1 MNVALYCRVSTQ
13 EQAKE
18 GLSLEA
24 QLSHLRNWA
33 EVNGHSIIG
42 EYVDAGVSGRK
53 PLSKRP
59 ALLQFVNDLEM
70 GVKVDALV
78 FIKLDRFFRSVK
90 LYYQA
95 MDILDKFKVS
105 WITTMESYE
114 TVSSQGKLV
123 TNIMLSV
130 AEAESNRTGERVK
143 FVVDRKI
150 ALGEHVGKKPPLG
163 YSIVD
168 KHLVPN
174 QEAPVAQGAYR
185 TFLTTGS
192 LASTR
197 DYLHAHGYNYIYNSI
212 KKILT
217 NTIYKGYF
225 HGNDS
230 YCEPIISAQDF
241 EAVQG
246 LLEKR
251 SVRGNQEER
260 VYLFSGL
267 MRCSKCGKIIVGTYR
282 PRCREGNRYQYR
294 CNGHYQ
300 DKRCSNNTYFPEWE
314 IEDLLLSRIESEI
327 KSMSTIITPK
337 KKSKPVDNSK
347 KLERLTEL
355 YVDGLISKEEYQ
367 SRRDAL
373 SIPTTTP
380 PQSPLKKINLSG
392 SVREVY
398 QGMTRQ
404 EKRVFWRS
412 VIESIEID
420 MKSVTCTFR

>member
-1 MNVALYCRVSTQ
+1 MSV
-13 EQAKE
+13 
-18 GLSLEA
+18 EA
-24 QLSHLRNWA
+24 QLSSLRQWA
-33 EVNGHSIIG
+33 EVNGHSVIG
-42 EYVDAGVSGRK
+42 EYLDLGISARK
-53 PLSKRP
+53 SPSKRP
-59 ALLQFVNDLEM
+59 ALNRLLENL
-70 GVKVDALV
+70 KEIDIIA
-78 FIKLDRFFRSVK
+78 FTKLDRWTRNIK
-90 LYYQA
+90 GYYTVQEQ
-95 MDILDKFKVS
+95 LDKAKVS
-105 WITTMESYE
+105 WVAIQEDYE
-114 TVSSQGKLV
+114 TVTASGRFKV
-123 TNIMLSV
+123 NIMLAV
-130 AEAESNRTGERVK
+130 AENEADRTGERVK
-143 FVVDRKI
+143 TIIEHKVAK
-150 ALGEHVGKKPPLG
+150 GEHVGKKPPLG
-163 YSIVD
+163 YSIVN

-174 QEAPVAQGAYR
+174 EEAPIAQGAYR
-185 TFLTTGS
+185 TFLSTGS

-197 DYLHAHGYNYIYNSI
+197 DYLHSHGYNYIYNSI

-225 HGNDS
+225 HGNES

-241 EAVQG
+241 ETVQG
-246 LLEKR
+246 LLKKR

-267 MRCSKCGKIIVGTYR
+267 MRCSECGKIIVGTYR

-294 CNGHYQ
+294 CNGYYQ
-300 DKRCSNNTYFPEWE
+300 DKRCNNNTYIPEWE
-314 IEDLLLSRIESEI
+314 IEDLLLGRIESEI
-327 KSMSTIITPK
+327 KSMSTTITQK

-398 QGMTRQ
+398 QDMTRQ

-420 MKSVTCTFR
+420 GKSVTCTFK